1 MTRRD
6 GIIATIAIVLGSLA
20 LAVLVN
26 TDAYSTAARA
36 EAKGYK
42 ALAREMS
49 GDLVTDGGTV
59 NHSPRINGVLTAS
72 ASAAVQQ

>member
-6 GIIATIAIVLGSLA
+6 GIIATLAIVLGSLA

-26 TDAYSTAARA
+26 TDAYSNAARA

-49 GDLVTDGGTV
+49 GELVADAGAA
-59 NHSPRINGVLTAS
+59 RQAARLNGALTAS